1 MLRIIEIKF
10 LKKNFNHFRVLSSI
24 SSLKVPEDV
33 DFFPA
38 KMYFWFPESENL
50 KIDILQGLE
59 YTITQSC
66 AEW

>member
-1 MLRIIEIKF
+1 MFQIIKIKF
-10 LKKNFNHFRVLSSI
+10 NYFRILSSI
-24 SSLKVPEDV
+24 SSLKIPEDM

-38 KMYFWFPESENL
+38 KMYFWFPEPDDL
-50 KIDILQGLE
+50 KVDIFQALE